1 MARFQKSFSMKIEG
15 KIDARVRHAYEELE
29 GIAACAGIRNNYEQA
44 KIARRNHHG
53 WTQFSKSGGITFVP
67 ARRFVDVFMS
77 KGDFAELS
85 ESIKSII
92 RDNITAPT
100 PREWEWAS
108 KRTPT
113 GINVAIADT
122 KQTKA
127 FGSSG
132 GAKRIMQRVAKEMKE
147 AQVSVIGSDRLPT
160 NAPSTIKRKKRNA
173 PLLDKG
179 KMRGSIEH
187 WVEDVFDE
195 KIFRKA
201 EDDDGDNDTCWR
213 HEDLFVKL

>member
-29 GIAACAGIRNNYEQA
+29 GLAACAGIRHNYEQA

-53 WTQFSKSGGITFVP
+53 WTQFSKSGKITFVP
-67 ARRFVDVFMS
+67 ARRFVDVFMN

-85 ESIKSII
+85 EAVKAII
-92 RDNITAPT
+92 RNNISAPT
-100 PREWEWAS
+100 PREWGWATR
-108 KRTPT
+108 RTAT
-113 GINVAIADT
+113 GIDVSVVDT
-122 KQTKA
+122 TQTKA

-132 GAKRIMQRVAKEMKE
+132 GAKRIMQRIAKEMQA
-147 AQVSVIGSDRLPT
+147 AQVAVIGSDRLPT

-179 KMRGSIEH
+179 KMRGSIEY
-187 WVEDVFDE
+187 WIEDVFDDKVFAQTE
-195 KIFRKA
+195 S
-201 EDDDGDNDTCWR
+201 DDGDNDM
-213 HEDLFVKL
+213 

>member
-15 KIDARVRHAYEELE
+15 KVDARVRHAYEKLE
-29 GIAACAGIRNNYEQA
+29 GLAACAGIRNNYDQA

-53 WTQFSKSGGITFVP
+53 WFMLSKNKGIVQVP

-77 KGDFAELS
+77 RTDFSELS
-85 ESIKSII
+85 ESIKNII
-92 RDNITAPT
+92 KENITAPT
-100 PREWEWAS
+100 PREWSTTKEITYRGDIVYS
-108 KRTPT
+108 KDS
-113 GINVAIADT
+113 V
-122 KQTKA
+122 QTKA

-160 NAPSTIKRKKRNA
+160 NATSTIKRKKRNA

-179 KMRGSIEH
+179 KMRGSIEY

-195 KIFRKA
+195 KIFRKGE
-201 EDDDGDNDTCWR
+201 EDDVDNDM
-213 HEDLFVKL
+213 